1 MNEVVNEYS
10 NDEVIVVWD
19 SVKCK
24 HAAECVKNS
33 PDIFNAKNKPWID
46 LSKGES
52 DEIMATIDKCPSGA
66 LSYRK
71 R

>member
-1 MNEVVNEYS
+1 M
-10 NDEVIVVWD
+10 
-19 SVKCK
+19 
-24 HAAECVKNS
+24 
-33 PDIFNAKNKPWID
+33 
-46 LSKGES
+46 SKGES